1 MRRARSSVENW
12 VAHWADSMVGAMAV
26 PKAVVKVAQW
36 DDCSVAHLAEQRD
49 LSWAVGLAEKSVAN
63 SAVHSVAHWAA

>member
-1 MRRARSSVENW
+1 MVEHSVDGTAEKSVDLLVENS
-12 VAHWADSMVGAMAV
+12 VARMAAYWAA
-26 PKAVVKVAQW
+26 PTVAS
-36 DDCSVAHLAEQRD
+36 SVAHLAEQRD